1 MSNEK
6 SLTKVRNNR
15 IGIRRAI
22 NNVIELLKSKV
33 NKDYTLS
40 EDSPE
45 FLRRNKDL
53 ILKTIKKDCNYLNQV
68 PDDILLEELRQQ
80 TLPTD
85 GIIYTAFE
93 KGYSLNGTYHGTPS
107 SKILLGEEA
116 KTAILQYI
124 EMQKK
129 GVLLQGRLEDVLD
142 HLDESLLS
150 DTEFREELVTLAI
163 KKGYEITY
171 HSQMYL
177 KQNATLA
184 ENYYRNLL
192 EKKMYQNYHRDI
204 QMY

>member
-68 PDDILLEELRQQ
+68 PDDNYWKNYANRHFQQMELFIQR
-80 TLPTD
+80 LRKDIALMEP
-85 GIIYTAFE
+85 IMV
-93 KGYSLNGTYHGTPS
+93 H
-107 SKILLGEEA
+107 
-116 KTAILQYI
+116 
-124 EMQKK
+124 
-129 GVLLQGRLEDVLD
+129 LLQKYYWEKR
-142 HLDESLLS
+142 
-150 DTEFREELVTLAI
+150 
-163 KKGYEITY
+163 
-171 HSQMYL
+171 Q
-177 KQNATLA
+177 KQQYCN
-184 ENYYRNLL
+184 
-192 EKKMYQNYHRDI
+192 I
-204 QMY
+204 